1 MSDLPPRGQT
11 YRATAILYA
20 ILSLLIV
27 LVAALSGGG
36 LVKATII
43 AVVFFVVATGWSWF
57 RLRQRDRR
65 PLPRDQAPP
74 DANGRP

>member
-1 MSDLPPRGQT
+1 MSDLPPPGQT

-36 LVKATII
+36 LVKAAIV
-43 AVVFFVVATGWSWF
+43 AALFFVLATGWSWF
-57 RLRQRDRR
+57 RLRQRERR
-65 PLPRDQAPP
+65 AAPRDQAPP

>member
-1 MSDLPPRGQT
+1 MSDLPPAGQT

-36 LVKATII
+36 LAKAAII

-57 RLRQRDRR
+57 RLRQRERR
-65 PLPRDQAPP
+65 SPARDEAPP
-74 DANGRP
+74 GANGRP

>member
-1 MSDLPPRGQT
+1 MSDLPPPGST

-20 ILSLLIV
+20 VLSLLIV

-36 LVKATII
+36 LVKAAII
-43 AVVFFVVATGWSWF
+43 ALGFFVVATGWSWF
-57 RLRQRDRR
+57 RLRQRERR
-65 PLPRDQAPP
+65 ASPGDKAPP

>member
-1 MSDLPPRGQT
+1 MSDLPPPGST

-20 ILSLLIV
+20 VLSLLIV

-36 LVKATII
+36 LAKAAII

-57 RLRQRDRR
+57 RLRQRERR
-65 PLPRDQAPP
+65 APPGDQAPP
-74 DANGRP
+74 GANGRP